1 MTNASVSG
9 MAAMTHAGV
18 SGMTATVSGMTAIT
32 HVGVDGVRRAAKA
45 AERVI
50 TGKALSICP

>member
-1 MTNASVSG
+1 